1 MDISQ
6 VEITID
12 PDELTLDDLELFEP
26 GGFSVARLRR
36 FLARVTTL
44 TRDEI
49 GQLRLRDL
57 RAIAEQIGAA
67 LQSVVP
73 KATSGDSS
81 DGPGAT
87 TIRHSGRPASSTP
100 NGSA

>member
-1 MDISQ
+1 MDFSQ

-36 FLARVTTL
+36 FLGRVTTL
-44 TRDEI
+44 SRDEI

-67 LQSVVP
+67 LQNVVP

-81 DGPGAT
+81 DGPGGA
-87 TIRHSGRPASSTP
+87 TIRRSGRPASPTP